1 MRLWTLGI
9 EPNTFW
15 QGGEPPYHSTILPF
29 KRQQTQLL
37 EVMVRAVIRA
47 LVYRPAYA
55 KKYDQTAKLARLSRA
70 YDSNCTA
77 CVSLDLFPTFTS
89 IALAIT
95 VMSVSGVKKKK
106 KESVFHIYGLSRLW
120 SYAVLFGSC

>member
-1 MRLWTLGI
+1 MGI

-70 YDSNCTA
+70 YDSNCT
-77 CVSLDLFPTFTS
+77 FTS